1 METLAKNYLKMGK
14 FKKYC
19 EILVR
24 SGKWEK
30 ALAFAPAVSY
40 EYWYDAAHKY
50 AAFKKDEDY
59 QQSVFYYLATSDIEK
74 VKYKHPK
81 KSD

>member
-1 METLAKNYLKMGK
+1 MLAKHYLKMGK
-14 FKKYC
+14 FEKYC

-40 EYWYDAAHKY
+40 EYWHDAAQKY
-50 AAFKKDEDY
+50 AALKKEEDY

-74 VKYKHPK
+74 VNQKHK
-81 KSD
+81 QKL